1 MSVFYIINLFKEE
14 NIMKTN
20 KILRNNN
27 LNTDNNLFDIGVT
40 SRTGYYIILRPQQKQ
55 HPNYLSCGIFP
66 RVK

>member
-1 MSVFYIINLFKEE
+1 
-14 NIMKTN
+14 MKTN